1 MSLTL
6 AKVEEIAPDQ
16 GSLSAAR
23 KLLNPRSWP
32 VVAGSD
38 AGLVWGECQGSG
50 SQPYRVVISETDL
63 GYKCTCPSRKFPC
76 KHALALM
83 WMRAEGRAI
92 DKQPQPDWVND
103 WLARRRGPG
112 TGRPAPDKADARSK
126 VSIDAALEQE
136 SPAPDPKARRP
147 LCPRRKAAAVR
158 GVPLPCA
165 RPPRP
170 RPRAG

>member
-32 VVAGSD
+32 VIAGSE

-76 KHALALM
+76 KHSLALM
-83 WMRAEGRAI
+83 WMRA
-92 DKQPQPDWVND
+92 DKSVTFVPATVPDWVKD
-103 WLARRRGPG
+103 WLSRRRGPS
-112 TGRPAPDKADARSK
+112 TAATNTEDDAKSKSRP
-126 VSIDAALEQE
+126 SIRLTDIPE
-136 SPAPDPKARRP
+136 
-147 LCPRRKAAAVR
+147 
-158 GVPLPCA
+158 
-165 RPPRP
+165 
-170 RPRAG
+170 AGAEA